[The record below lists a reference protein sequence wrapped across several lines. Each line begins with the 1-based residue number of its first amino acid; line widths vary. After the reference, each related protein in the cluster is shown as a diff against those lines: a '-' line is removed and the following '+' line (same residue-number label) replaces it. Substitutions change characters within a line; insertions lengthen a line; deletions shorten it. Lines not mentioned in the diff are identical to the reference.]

1 MKFSSFP
8 ISAVLFFTLIST
20 ADALVTYDSDAFSTF
35 TLLDSGGMGIS
46 ISLPPEPASMTTTGT
61 GLASID
67 ADSQIEAPPG
77 LFTMTSEV
85 SGSADAPFGTS
96 TSTVLNGLFIELDN
110 LAGAAAA
117 TAIFEFSYSWFA
129 EVTRTEPDN
138 ELGFASPFFHI
149 TGLAP
154 SGTETLMIDD
164 GTGVGPVPVADW
176 LVHPV
181 AELSLL
187 GGADLSA
194 TETGA
199 ETVLAYVTVP
209 AFSFDAFSVITDSS
223 GVAVHIPEPG
233 SLALLA
239 MGLVG
244 FGIAR
249 RRRLI

>member
-8 ISAVLFFTLIST
+8 ISAVLFFTLVST
-20 ADALVTYDSDAFSTF
+20 ADALVTYDSDALSTF

-77 LFTMTSEV
+77 FYTMTSEV
-85 SGSADAPFGTS
+85 SGSADTPFGTS
-96 TSTVLNGLFIELDN
+96 SSTVLNGLFVELDN
-110 LAGAAAA
+110 LAGTAAA

-129 EVTRTEPDN
+129 EVTRTESDK

-154 SGTETLMIDD
+154 SGTETLIIVD
-164 GTGVGPVPVADW
+164 GSGGGPMPVAEW
-176 LVHPV
+176 LVHPF
-181 AELSLL
+181 AELPL
-187 GGADLSA
+187 GGTDLSV

-199 ETVLAYVTVP
+199 EMVLAYVTVP
-209 AFSFDAFSVITDSS
+209 AFSFDSFSVLTDSS
-223 GVAVHIPEPG
+223 GAAGHIPEPA
-233 SLALLA
+233 SLALMA

-249 RRRLI
+249 RRKAT